1 MSSLLPPQNKSELF
15 SRIQKIIVESPHKL
29 PGKGFGG
36 TGGPGMYLQILL
48 GLQVDNRDIP
58 DSMGWEVKTY
68 SKRTNFITLFHKEP
82 HPQGVVKY
90 LVKSFGWLD
99 NKRRK
104 SFRHTIAG
112 SSDRFTIIGG
122 AGKILVS
129 PKGTSDGPIPYWTED
144 DILGAAGAKLRRLL
158 LVRYKKLGDEI
169 TYDRAFIYETLTLS
183 KFIEQVSNG
192 TVLIDFDAREM
203 KPGSN
208 SLRNHGTK
216 FRVSPNDIHKLY
228 ATTEQI
234 C

>member
-1 MSSLLPPQNKSELF
+1 LNP
-15 SRIQKIIVESPHKL
+15 RIQKIIRESPHIL
-29 PGKGFGG
+29 PETGFGG

-68 SKRTNFITLFHKEP
+68 SRRTNFITLFHKEP

-90 LVKSFGWLD
+90 LVKQFGWLD
-99 NKRRK
+99 SQGRK

-112 SSDRFTIIGG
+112 NSDRFTVLGG
-122 AGKILVS
+122 AGKIIVS
-129 PKGTSDGPIPYWTED
+129 PKESSDGPIPYWTED

-158 LVRYKKLGDEI
+158 LVRYLKSGKEI
-169 TYDRAFIYETLTLS
+169 TYDQAFIFETLTLS
-183 KFIEQVSNG
+183 RFIEQVNNG
-192 TVLIDFDAREM
+192 TVKIDFDAREM

-208 SLRNHGTK
+208 TLRNHGTK
-216 FRVSPNDIHKLY
+216 FRVSPNDIQKLY

-234 C
+234 Y

>member
-1 MSSLLPPQNKSELF
+1 MTYSNPPQNKKELF
-15 SRIQKIIVESPHKL
+15 ARIRKIINKSPHIL
-29 PGKGFGG
+29 PVQGFGG
-36 TGGPGMYLQILL
+36 SGGPGMYLQVLL

-68 SKRTNFITLFHKEP
+68 SNRTNFITLFHKEP
-82 HPQGVVKY
+82 HPQGVVKH
-90 LVKSFGWLD
+90 LVKNFGWID
-99 NKRRK
+99 KYGRK

-112 SSDRFTIIGG
+112 SSDRFSVIGG
-122 AGKILVS
+122 AGKIIVI
-129 PKGTSDGPIPYWTED
+129 PKDTSDGPIPYWTDD

-158 LVRYKKLGDEI
+158 LVRYSKSGKEI
-169 TYDRAFIYETLTLS
+169 SYSRAFIYETLTLS
-183 KFIEQVSNG
+183 RLIEQVSNG

-203 KPGSN
+203 MPGSN

-228 ATTEQI
+228 ATYEQI